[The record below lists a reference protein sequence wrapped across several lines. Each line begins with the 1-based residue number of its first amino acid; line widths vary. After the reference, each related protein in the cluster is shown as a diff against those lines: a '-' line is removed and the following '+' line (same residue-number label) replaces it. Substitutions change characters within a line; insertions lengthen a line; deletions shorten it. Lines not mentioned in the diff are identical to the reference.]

1 MDSQNQIIN
10 ILFEV
15 FDATVEYGAD
25 SCNNWFPNSN
35 RVDKAWKQL
44 ILSLGLSNKLKVEN
58 GTIYNIN
65 FANGES
71 LTHTES

>member
-1 MDSQNQIIN
+1 MDSQKQIID

-25 SCNNWFPNSN
+25 SCDNWFPDSN
-35 RVDKAWKQL
+35 RVDRAWKQL
-44 ILSLGLSNKLKVEN
+44 ILLLGLNNRLKVEN
-58 GTIYNIN
+58 GTMYNVNI
-65 FANGES
+65 ANSES

>member
-1 MDSQNQIIN
+1 MSNKEQIIN

-15 FDATVEYGAD
+15 FDTTVEYGAN
-25 SCNNWFPNSN
+25 SCDEWFPDSN

-65 FANGES
+65 FTNSET